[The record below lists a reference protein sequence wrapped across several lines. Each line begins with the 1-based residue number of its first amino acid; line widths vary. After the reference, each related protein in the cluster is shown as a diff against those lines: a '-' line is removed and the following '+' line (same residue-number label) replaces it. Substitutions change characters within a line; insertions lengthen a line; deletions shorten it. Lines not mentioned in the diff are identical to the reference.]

1 MRDGGLRW
9 QLVVETGGD
18 GLRQERLTRELRD
31 ALQETDGLI
40 VGFADADEPVAPGH
54 KGTGVGD
61 IALWAATAG
70 AVARPVA
77 RILITA
83 ITEWCARDR
92 HRKVE
97 VTFNGHSAAITG
109 RPDPAQQ
116 RVISDFLDKV
126 AAGEPDT
133 PEGSGE

>member
-1 MRDGGLRW
+1 MWDGGLRW

-18 GLRQERLTRELRD
+18 GLRQERLTRDLHA
-31 ALQETDGLI
+31 ALQETDGLS
-40 VGFADADEPVAPGH
+40 VGFADADEPVAPGY

-70 AVARPVA
+70 AIARPVSG
-77 RILITA
+77 ILITA
-83 ITEWCARDR
+83 IKEWCARDR
-92 HRKVE
+92 HRTVE
-97 VTFNGHSAAITG
+97 VTFNGHSATITG
-109 RPDPAQQ
+109 RPDAAQE

-126 AAGEPDT
+126 AAGEPGT